1 MAENTALA
9 LAGNDKLRTIMRSP
23 ETTERFIEVLGKSNA
38 PAYITSVLLAVANSE
53 QLQKCSPA
61 SIITSAMRAAT
72 LRLSCDPSTKQAHL
86 VPFNTKIKGKNGEP
100 DRWENVAT
108 LVVGHK
114 GYYDMANRTGRYHY
128 LNDFRVFEGQEVV
141 EDQLRGTI
149 ELRGQRTSQKVIG
162 YGFYFEMTNGLKKV
176 LYMTVEEIQE
186 HGAKYSKT
194 YNYSSSLWKT
204 NFEAMARKTVTR
216 LCLSRYGYLD
226 PTDALT
232 LGAVDEAELDDNDLM
247 QIQAP
252 PRQRRSYSQTMR
264 ELGFEPDEPEPTHR
278 ANVDMSTGEL
288 LEPVEGKFE
297 VEFTKGISEKELDEQ
312 RRAQEALEDEE
323 ENALDDPQPA
333 DPYADLKTM
342 AETDAATAFWKL
354 QTRIG
359 WNRNEAQAI
368 VKECKADMTKAFA
381 ALLKNA
387 PPAMI

>member
-1 MAENTALA
+1 MAENNALA
-9 LAGNDKLRTIMRSP
+9 LTSNDKLRTIMRTP
-23 ETTERFIEVLGKSNA
+23 EIAERFIEVLGKSNA
-38 PAYITSVLLAVANSE
+38 PAYITSVLLAVASSDK
-53 QLQKCSPA
+53 LQKCSPA

-86 VPFNTKIKGKNGEP
+86 VPFGNK
-100 DRWENVAT
+100 AT

-114 GYYDMANRTGRYHY
+114 GYYDMANRTGKYRY

-162 YGFYFEMTNGLKKV
+162 YGFYFEMVNGLKKV
-176 LYMTVEEIQE
+176 LYMTVEEIRE

-194 YNYSSSLWKT
+194 YNFSDSLWKT

-252 PRQRRSYSQTMR
+252 PRQRRSYSQNMR
-264 ELGFEPDEPEPTHR
+264 DLGFEPDEPEPTHR

-288 LEPVEGKFE
+288 LEPIEGKFE
-297 VEFTKGISEKELDEQ
+297 LE
-312 RRAQEALEDEE
+312 EARDAEDEE
-323 ENALDDPQPA
+323 ENGLDDPNATDAPA
-333 DPYADLKTM
+333 DPYADLKEL
-342 AETDAATAFWKL
+342 AATDAATAFWKL